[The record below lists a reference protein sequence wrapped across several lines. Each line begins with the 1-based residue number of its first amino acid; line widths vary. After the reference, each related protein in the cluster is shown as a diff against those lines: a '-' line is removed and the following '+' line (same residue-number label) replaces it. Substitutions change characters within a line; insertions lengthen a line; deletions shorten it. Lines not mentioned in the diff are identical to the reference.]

1 MSGAKGHPARVL
13 AGGLRF
19 ATLEELLDFLPEDE
33 RDLTLELRELI
44 LSEVP
49 DLKER
54 ISFNVPFYKLHRD
67 ICFLWPA
74 SVLWGARKTYV
85 GVRFGLSYGSLVP
98 GAEPFLQRGARKQVC
113 WRDLTTITPADQR
126 QLGQLLRSACTLDA
140 ERARGLR

>member
-1 MSGAKGHPARVL
+1 MSGAKGHPSNML

-19 ATLEELLDFLPEDE
+19 ATLQELLDFLPEDE

-67 ICFLWPA
+67 LCFLWPA
-74 SVLWGARKTYV
+74 SVLWGARKTYN
-85 GVRFGLSYGSLVP
+85 GVRFGLSYGTLVP
-98 GAEPFLQRGARKQVC
+98 GAEPYLQRGARKQVC
-113 WRDLTTITPADQR
+113 WRDFSSVTSGDRR
-126 QLGQLLRSACTLDA
+126 QLGLVLRSGCTLDH

>member
-1 MSGAKGHPARVL
+1 MSGAKGHPSNML

-19 ATLEELLDFLPEDE
+19 ATLQELLDFLPEDE

-67 ICFLWPA
+67 LCFLWPA
-74 SVLWGARKTYV
+74 SVLWGARKTYN
-85 GVRFGLSYGSLVP
+85 GVRFGLCYGTLVP
-98 GAEPFLQRGARKQVC
+98 GAEPYLQRGARKQVC
-113 WRDLTTITPADQR
+113 WRDFSSVTSGDRR
-126 QLGQLLRSACTLDA
+126 QLGLVLRSACTLDH